1 VDAAA
6 RRKDRVMTAPIPVT
20 PDNFPRAESDLYFGN
35 SVREGGFGRFH
46 HFREPM
52 PIARQS
58 VVRANRDTL
67 YSSAVFDLDA
77 GPVTIVMPEA
87 GKRFMSLQVFDEDQY
102 TVQVSY
108 GAGRSVFSR
117 ETVGTRYIMAGV
129 RTLVNPDDPVDLA
142 AVQAVQ
148 DAITSEQATPGSFDP
163 SQWDKASQDKVRKA
177 LVELGT
183 TLPDTKGMFGRKDQV
198 DPVRRLIGSAMAW
211 GGNPETEALYLNV
224 TPPRND
230 GKTVYRL
237 RVKDVPVD
245 GFWSIS
251 VYNGDGY
258 YEANA
263 KNAYTLNNLTAKPD
277 PDGAFSIQFG
287 GDGDAPNLLP
297 TPPGWNYMVRLYR
310 PRPEILDGRWVFPEA
325 TPV

>member
-1 VDAAA
+1 
-6 RRKDRVMTAPIPVT
+6 MTAPIPVT